1 MTQFLIVRHGET
13 LWNRERRIQGQ
24 GNSPLSPGGVRQ
36 AHAVARRLAQAGAVR
51 IVASDLGRTV
61 ETAQPMAAATGL
73 RLATDARLRERAF
86 GIFEGLTPD
95 EIAARHPEHHARW
108 QTRDAGFEIPGGES
122 LNQLQA
128 RVRAAFEALAA
139 PAASAASVPG
149 AGAGP
154 VIIVTHGGVLDAVY
168 RIAVGVAPGA
178 PRTWQLLNASINQVS
193 IDGSGWQVGPWGD
206 IGHLAGAEDDFS

>member
-36 AHAVARRLAQAGAVR
+36 AQAVARCLAGAGAVR

-61 ETAQPMAAATGL
+61 ETAQPVAAATGL
-73 RLATDARLRERAF
+73 RLDMDAGLRERAF

-108 QTRDAGFEIPGGES
+108 QTREAGFEIPGGES

-128 RVRAAFEALAA
+128 RVRAALEAL
-139 PAASAASVPG
+139 AASAASVPG

-154 VIIVTHGGVLDAVY
+154 VIIVTHGGVLDAAY
-168 RIAVGVAPGA
+168 RIAVGVAPDV
-178 PRTWQLLNASINQVS
+178 PRTWQLLNASINQLS
-193 IDGSGWQVGPWGD
+193 INGSRWQVGPWGD
-206 IGHLAGAEDDFS
+206 IGHLAGAEDDFA